1 MKKRY
6 KFRLQKNS
14 IKDEKENNS
23 PTNLSQTLN
32 SASKSP
38 QNSSS
43 PVPQAN
49 VSSPVSSMSSAS
61 SSSSSSSASSPSSPS
76 LTPSQSTPS
85 PPGETNTNTS
95 NNPNHEVPLK
105 TNGFS
110 SPINTPLVISSSS
123 SSQSTTN
130 QNTSSFNVI
139 THLIKPIDRTF
150 LETVHEEELPSS
162 NNSDESNKKSVIN
175 SVSVQSF
182 ESASS
187 SKEEKS
193 NEQTNQSK
201 SQLYEQLSQLKPL
214 KSQSFKSTTSIC
226 LNPNMNGDH
235 SSPVSSTE
243 ASSQNK
249 VLTSSMIITPNK
261 SNGLSKTLEACN
273 EKPTN
278 DSSSTLSKIPI
289 ASTTDCNSVFRNG
302 QLDKFNDYSKSFP
315 LRNGVL
321 SKFSDR
327 KDLNEKPLLTSS
339 MELNCKQI
347 DSSEFTQNGSLNDLV
362 KSNNTIKTSM
372 QSSMIIPRRNSTLI
386 PPISSSLSNNTR
398 RVSVSD
404 L

>member
-6 KFRLQKNS
+6 KFRLHKNS

-23 PTNLSQTLN
+23 STNLSQTLN
-32 SASKSP
+32 STSKSP

-61 SSSSSSSASSPSSPS
+61 SSSPSSPS

-95 NNPNHEVPLK
+95 NTPNHEAPLK

-110 SPINTPLVISSSS
+110 SPVNTPIVISSSSS

-162 NNSDESNKKSVIN
+162 NNSDELNKKSVIN

-182 ESASS
+182 ELASS

-243 ASSQNK
+243 TSNQNK

-261 SNGLSKTLEACN
+261 SNGLSKTLEASN
-273 EKPTN
+273 EKPIN
-278 DSSSTLSKIPI
+278 ESSSTLSKIPI
-289 ASTTDCNSVFRNG
+289 ASTTDCNSIFRNV
-302 QLDKFNDYSKSFP
+302 QSAKFNDYSKSFP

-347 DSSEFTQNGSLNDLV
+347 DSNEFTQNGSLNDLV